1 MYEIAMSLRYAPEIY
16 VDIPGYEGYQVSNLG
31 NVWSSKTK
39 KILKPYETQK
49 GYLTVGF
56 WLNGK
61 KKRLYVHRLVAQAF
75 LLNPQNFSEVNHI
88 NGSKTDNCLCN
99 LEWSSSSANVAHVY
113 QNGLRR
119 QKLTTAS
126 RKLIIQLLQQG
137 MTYRAIGTKLNLS
150 HSTVG
155 SVARSRACNLIKT

>member
-1 MYEIAMSLRYAPEIY
+1 MALRHAPEIY
-16 VDIPGYEGYQVSNLG
+16 VDIRGYEGYQISNLG
-31 NVWSSKTK
+31 RVKNGKTG
-39 KILKPYETQK
+39 KILKPYQTQK
-49 GYLTVGF
+49 AYLTVGF

-61 KKRLYVHRLVAQAF
+61 KKRLYIHRLVAQAF
-75 LLNPQNFSEVNHI
+75 LLNPQNFPEVNHI

-99 LEWSSSSANVAHVY
+99 LEWSSSSANVAHAY

-126 RKLIIQLLQQG
+126 KELIIQFLQQG
-137 MTYRAIGTKLNLS
+137 MTHRAIGTKLNVS

-155 SVARSRACNLIKT
+155 SVARDKTCNRIKT

>member
-1 MYEIAMSLRYAPEIY
+1 MNKINARNINGVKIRPRSVY
-16 VDIPGYEGYQVSNLG
+16 LG
-31 NVWSSKTK
+31 NVWSKKTK
-39 KILKPYETQK
+39 KILKPYQTQK

-75 LLNPQNFSEVNHI
+75 FLNPQNFPEVNHI

-99 LEWSSSSANVAHVY
+99 LEWSSSSANVAHAY
-113 QNGLRR
+113 RNGLRR

-126 RKLIIQLLQQG
+126 RKLIIQFLQQG
-137 MTYRAIGTKLNLS
+137 MTHRAIGTKLNLS

-155 SVARSRACNLIKT
+155 SVARDKTSNRIKT

>member
-1 MYEIAMSLRYAPEIY
+1 MALRYAPEVF
-16 VDIPGYEGYQVSNLG
+16 VDIPGYEKYQVSNHG
-31 NVWSSKTK
+31 KVKNNKTN
-39 KILKPYETQK
+39 KILKPYQTQK

-61 KKRLYVHRLVAQAF
+61 KKRLYIHRLVAQAF
-75 LLNPQNFSEVNHI
+75 LLNPQDFPEVNHI

-99 LEWSSSSANVAHVY
+99 LEWVSGRANISHAY

-137 MTYRAIGTKLNLS
+137 MTHRAIGTKLNLS

-155 SVARSRACNLIKT
+155 SVARSKACSYTKI